1 MWLAEV
7 SHRTHAPWAV
17 SSLYMWSARGGDKK
31 DLIVRRL
38 LAQSVKQVQ
47 ALKVLGHVI
56 WPKCQV
62 TNVLPESP
70 CFLTCDTIIKGELGS
85 SW

>member
-7 SHRTHAPWAV
+7 SHRTHAPWVV

-38 LAQSVKQVQ
+38 SAPSVKQVQ
-47 ALKVLGHVI
+47 VLKVLGLYAPYLAQVSSYECVI
-56 WPKCQV
+56 RKS
-62 TNVLPESP
+62 LLSD
-70 CFLTCDTIIKGELGS
+70 L
-85 SW
+85 